1 MKFRRLLIVFTAL
14 FAFLSSFLVHALNNS
29 EAKKLP
35 ELKVAVIASGTVNW
49 ELQHIKNQQLDH
61 RNGFKLVI
69 RPVASLGAARLAL
82 TSGTADAVVSDW
94 LWAAKRAEQ
103 GQPLSFIPFSS
114 QIGSAISA
122 DKTISSVKD
131 LKGKRIGIAGG
142 PLNKAW
148 VLLQAKAAQSGI
160 DLRKDA
166 QIQFA
171 APPLLSQALKK
182 GQIDLLVTFWH
193 YGVKLKAE
201 GYSERFSLNQVM
213 REMGLATDVP
223 MLGYLFDRQFS
234 DQNPQLV
241 MQFAKTITQAKQQ
254 LNQDDRYWQPLI
266 PLMRSSN
273 KAVISGLIA
282 GYRAG
287 IPDQI
292 DQAQI
297 SDAQAFYGLI
307 AKTAHRKSAE
317 SIGTLDPALFWSATK

>member
-1 MKFRRLLIVFTAL
+1 
-14 FAFLSSFLVHALNNS
+14 
-29 EAKKLP
+29 
-35 ELKVAVIASGTVNW
+35 
-49 ELQHIKNQQLDH
+49 
-61 RNGFKLVI
+61 
-69 RPVASLGAARLAL
+69 
-82 TSGTADAVVSDW
+82 
-94 LWAAKRAEQ
+94 
-103 GQPLSFIPFSS
+103 
-114 QIGSAISA
+114 
-122 DKTISSVKD
+122 
-131 LKGKRIGIAGG
+131 
-142 PLNKAW
+142 
-148 VLLQAKAAQSGI
+148 
-160 DLRKDA
+160 
-166 QIQFA
+166 
-171 APPLLSQALKK
+171 
-182 GQIDLLVTFWH
+182 
-193 YGVKLKAE
+193 
-201 GYSERFSLNQVM
+201 M

-287 IPDQI
+287 IPGQI